1 VALAATAALIDIENR
16 LLVAVSYT
24 PAGQVVGGHLDL
36 QAITGQDANMVLTH
50 LATQVT
56 EHLVSVVEF
65 DSEMATL
72 EGFNSLTLQEDGV
85 VFLLR
90 QTFVPLIDGTVDRA
104 GAEALVLRP
113 DARTSAVR
121 PLTERQQYRLERP
134 FAVSCQLVK
143 QAMRS
148 SSNSPK
154 ASSMSIPSAPKP
166 IALTTKS
173 LSMTSI
179 KQSV

>member
-1 VALAATAALIDIENR
+1 MAVAATADLIDIENR
-16 LLVAVSYT
+16 LLVAVGDT
-24 PAGQVVGGHLDL
+24 PASQVVGGHLDL
-36 QAITGQDANMVLTH
+36 QAITGQDANVVLTH
-50 LATQVT
+50 LAAQVT
-56 EHLVSVVEF
+56 EHLVPVVEF
-65 DSEMATL
+65 DSEMAPL
-72 EGFNSLTLQEDGV
+72 EGFDSLALQEDGV

-121 PLTERQQYRLERP
+121 PLTVKQQYRLKRP
-134 FAVSCQLVK
+134 FAVLRQPAK
-143 QAMRS
+143 QAKRS

-154 ASSMSIPSAPKP
+154 ASSVSIPSAPEA
-166 IALTTKS
+166 ITSMTRS
-173 LSMTSI
+173 LSMTSS